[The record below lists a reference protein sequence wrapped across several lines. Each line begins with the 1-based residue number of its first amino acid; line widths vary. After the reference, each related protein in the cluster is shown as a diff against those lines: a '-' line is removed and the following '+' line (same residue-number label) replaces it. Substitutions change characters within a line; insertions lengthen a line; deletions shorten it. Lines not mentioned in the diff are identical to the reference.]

1 MSKSGNRRAPVRFSR
16 IHPHGADVRN
26 TNKARIPIWR
36 DERAYA
42 ILAQA
47 VFVVAVI
54 AAGALLLGNLLSAL
68 RRQNIPIGF
77 DFLPTKAGF
86 DISDA
91 FVEYSASSSY
101 LQAFQVGLINT
112 LVVAVA
118 GIVLATVFGLLSGLA
133 GLSHNFVVN
142 RIARIYT
149 EIMRNVPLLVFL
161 VFWYRGIVFNLPKI
175 SEALTLG
182 PFLLSNRGVAIP
194 WLVDGVL
201 SLPVVRGRI
210 FAGGLVLSP
219 ELFAILSGLVIY
231 TAAFIGE
238 VIRAGVLAIPRGQ
251 YEASRALGFTG
262 MQSIRLIILPQA
274 LRVIIP
280 PLTSQYLNLTKN
292 SSLAAAVGF
301 PDLWSISSIII
312 NQTGRAVEM
321 IAVVM
326 GIYLTTSLLTSA
338 FMNWYNN
345 KVRLIER

>member
-1 MSKSGNRRAPVRFSR
+1 MSDTKK
-16 IHPHGADVRN
+16 
-26 TNKARIPIWR
+26 TRIPIWR

-42 ILAQA
+42 LLAHVA
-47 VFVVAVI
+47 FVVVVI
-54 AAGALLLGNLLSAL
+54 AAGVFLFGNLLSAL

-77 DFLPTKAGF
+77 DFLPTRAGF
-86 DISDA
+86 DISDS
-91 FVEYSASSSY
+91 FLEYTASSNY
-101 LQAFQVGLINT
+101 LQAFQVGLVNT
-112 LVVAVA
+112 LVVASV
-118 GIVLATVFGLLSGLA
+118 GIVLASVFGLITGLA
-133 GLSHNFVVN
+133 GLTHNFIIS
-142 RIARIYT
+142 RLARVYT

-175 SEALTLG
+175 SEALSIG
-182 PFLLSNRGVAIP
+182 PILVSNRGVAIP
-194 WLVDGVL
+194 WLLDGAL

-210 FAGGLVLSP
+210 FDGGFVLSP

-238 VIRAGVLAIPRGQ
+238 VIRAGVQAIPRGQ
-251 YEASRALGFTG
+251 FEAARALGFTG
-262 MQSIRLIILPQA
+262 MQSIRLIVLPQA

-292 SSLAAAVGF
+292 SSLAAAVGY
-301 PDLWSISSIII
+301 PDLWSISTVII

-326 GIYLTTSLLTSA
+326 GIYLTTSLLTSL